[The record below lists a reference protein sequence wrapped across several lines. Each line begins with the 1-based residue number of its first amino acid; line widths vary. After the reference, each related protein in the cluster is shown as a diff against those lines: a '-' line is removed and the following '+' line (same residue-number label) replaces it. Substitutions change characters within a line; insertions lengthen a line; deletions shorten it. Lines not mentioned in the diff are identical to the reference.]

1 MAEVY
6 ANLIRRGRKTI
17 EQVPEHLRRRSQGHS
32 RGGRQRMS
40 RLREFALKILLRK
53 EKGIMAVIYATL
65 IVKGK
70 KTLDQV
76 PALIRKQV
84 EEILKDLEVEVE

>member
-1 MAEVY
+1 M
-6 ANLIRRGRKTI
+6 R
-17 EQVPEHLRRRSQGHS
+17 
-32 RGGRQRMS
+32 
-40 RLREFALKILLRK
+40 RLREKEKKILLRK

>member
-17 EQVPEHLRRRSQGHS
+17 EQVPEHPAGRSQGHS

>member
-1 MAEVY
+1 MQTSSA
-6 ANLIRRGRKTI
+6 GGGK
-17 EQVPEHLRRRSQGHS
+17 PSS
-32 RGGRQRMS
+32 RCLSTCGKKS
-40 RLREFALKILLRK
+40 RPFSR